1 MILTFIITLL
11 AYAGASSEV
20 DHCSGL
26 ECCDIDTRWKVE
38 QFEMVIFEAPEKVVQ
53 VVTYDNDQG
62 LKFVDVPK
70 HRHLMKTRHVT
81 DMEDDRLTLQV
92 YEEAKTC
99 MVGKP
104 RFHMKPKQEKEVL
117 CSFDK
122 EFNSTHMF
130 SSENS
135 KHENLR
141 FLPTALI
148 THNELPIKLQSHC
161 PSDYIV
167 QTFKY
172 VNVDEQL
179 VAQKPDGEMIIQ
191 DLDIQ
196 RDYNDG
202 DFLEMDQE
210 RFPEGLNNITRR
222 KRGPRC
228 LRISDDGQLGG
239 TNCMWV
245 HVRCDK
251 GAGCPATH
259 VYYTCSNNLNV
270 NGQTIVGCEYIL
282 LCSTLDNNRCAVHS
296 ESTAVRCEQCCISD
310 YCGDHM
316 PKCSLSEGGVAV
328 DVTTRKLTLKVNIIK
343 FKADRGDYPEVNGLR
358 QTAHIKL
365 SYKGKECITSVLPT
379 DIPILNLNNPPPV
392 TVFLDTQGALGE
404 CWNENVSTGQEKM
417 IMDLKLPPN
426 SPIAVNKVQVIDE
439 NNKQRCWNSYWRN
452 QDSNYNKQNNQWVRG
467 KAIFETR
474 YGATIPALA
483 NNFEDSC
490 TE

>member
-11 AYAGASSEV
+11 AFAGASSEV

-104 RFHMKPKQEKEVL
+104 RFHLKPKQEKEVL

-161 PSDYIV
+161 PSNYIV

-172 VNVDEQL
+172 VNVDDQL

-191 DLDIQ
+191 DPDIQ
-196 RDYNDG
+196 RDYNNG

-210 RFPEGLNNITRR
+210 RFPEGLNNITRK

-228 LRISDDGQLGG
+228 LRLTDNGQLAEAGCYWVNF
-239 TNCMWV
+239 NC
-245 HVRCDK
+245 K
-251 GAGCPATH
+251 KTQGCPASH

-270 NGQTIVGCEYIL
+270 NGQRIRGCEYIL
-282 LCSTLDNNRCAVHS
+282 LCSTLNNNRCAVHS

-310 YCGDHM
+310 DCGRNM
-316 PKCSLSEGGVAV
+316 RKCSSSGGV
-328 DVTTRKLTLKVNIIK
+328 DVTTRKLTVKAKIIK
-343 FKADRGDYPEVNGLR
+343 FDPNRGDYPEVNGNR
-358 QTAHIKL
+358 QTAHIRL
-365 SYKGKECITSVLPT
+365 TYKGNKCATSALPT
-379 DIPILNLNNPPPV
+379 DIPITN
-392 TVFLDTQGALGE
+392 LDTPVPITVHMTTQGILGN
-404 CWNENVSTGQEKM
+404 CWNRDISTGKEKM
-417 IMDLKLPPN
+417 TIDLKLPPN
-426 SPIAVNKVQVIDE
+426 SPIAVSRVTVIDE
-439 NNKQRCWNSYWRN
+439 NNPSRCWNSYWRT

-467 KAIFETR
+467 KAFFETR
-474 YGATIPALA
+474 YAAMDPGLA
-483 NNFEDSC
+483 NNFNGEC
-490 TE
+490 LQ